1 MPLRPDEGTGDVLDR
16 PRSDVGLPRG
26 ARPYVPGDARRLVH
40 WRSTAHAGRLMVRE
54 LEQPAAEP
62 VTITVELPEDPD
74 AAERVA
80 EGALGSVVGLLEG
93 GAPVLLGPREA
104 SGPVLGP
111 VADRRSAGRRLA
123 RAVTG
128 ARPAR

>member
-1 MPLRPDEGTGDVLDR
+1 M
-16 PRSDVGLPRG
+16 
-26 ARPYVPGDARRLVH
+26 
-40 WRSTAHAGRLMVRE
+40 MVRE

-62 VTITVELPEDPD
+62 VTITVDLPRDPE

-80 EGALGSVVGLLEG
+80 EGALGSVVLLLEG
-93 GAPVLLGPREA
+93 GAAVVLGTTEA

-111 VADRRSAGRRLA
+111 VTDRRSAGRRLA

-128 ARPAR
+128 QGGGAAP